1 MTRFLMYKI
10 ALRVEDFDF
19 AAECLQIVNSSAAD
33 DTTLLYACVLDAQQM
48 GNRSQTL
55 VALQLVLEKH
65 GNEGIS
71 KVNLPSLVRLTIS
84 LLCSTLGDP
93 IKGLSLEDVKTVE
106 RLCELFERGQS

>member
-19 AAECLQIVNSSAAD
+19 AAECLQIMGSSSTN
-33 DTTLLYACVLDAQQM
+33 DTMLLYACVLDAQQM

-65 GNEGIS
+65 SNEGVS

-93 IKGLSLEDVKTVE
+93 RKGLSLEDVETVE
-106 RLCELFERGQS
+106 RLCELFERG